1 MLDHISLGISNLT
14 RARRFYDAA
23 LKPLGYKMVWPVPGY
38 GFGYGAVAGEPKF
51 WIGLPL
57 AKRRKPKA
65 CAGSHVAFQAPN
77 RKAVDA
83 FYKAAIKAGGK
94 DNGKPG
100 PTITPTTTAPS
111 SSTPRVMRSRP
122 SAINPNKHNPEG
134 S

>member
-1 MLDHISLGISNLT
+1 MLDHISLGISNLA
-14 RARRFYDAA
+14 RARKFYDAA
-23 LKPLGYKMVWPVPGY
+23 LKPLGYKMVWPVAGY
-38 GFGYGAVAGEPKF
+38 GYGYGAVAGEAKF

-57 AKRRKPKA
+57 AKRKPKA
-65 CAGSHVAFQAPN
+65 CAGSHVAFVASN

-100 PTITPTTTAPS
+100 LRADYG
-111 SSTPRVMRSRP
+111 
-122 SAINPNKHNPEG
+122 PNYYAAFAVDPDGYRIEAWCGNK

>member
-1 MLDHISLGISNLT
+1 MIDHVSLGVNNLT
-14 RARRFYDAA
+14 RARKFYDQA
-23 LKPLGYKMVWPVPGY
+23 LKPLGFKMVFPVPGY
-38 GFGYGAVAGEPKF
+38 GYGYGPSKDAPKF

-65 CAGSHVAFQAPN
+65 CAGSHVAFMAET

-100 PTITPTTTAPS
+100 L
-111 SSTPRVMRSRP
+111 RP
-122 SAINPNKHNPEG
+122 DYHPNYYGAFVIDPEG
-134 S
+134 HAIEACCHKPE

>member
-23 LKPLGYKMVWPVPGY
+23 LKPLGYRMVWPIAGY
-38 GFGYGAVAGEPKF
+38 GYGYGYGAVAGEPKF

-65 CAGSHVAFQAPN
+65 SAGSHVAFQAPS

-83 FYKAAIKAGGK
+83 FYKAAMRSGGE

-100 PTITPTTTAPS
+100 IREDYTQPYYAAFVVDPS
-111 SSTPRVMRSRP
+111 GYRLE
-122 SAINPNKHNPEG
+122 AYCNKKA
-134 S
+134 